1 MIKKLFALFCLLT
14 YALPVLAASDKPVPD
29 GQKSYKEFRATIKS
43 FPYSASA
50 ERKKQIVENYPSLRV
65 GMTKEQVAALIGDP
79 DYSEL
84 MFGPKGPG
92 EHWLG
97 SSWSYALFMRGDTVN
112 LKEPRIE
119 IFFGTDNLV
128 SWAVPSGLSG
138 LPEIGECCKR
148 SR

>member
-1 MIKKLFALFCLLT
+1 MITKQFALLCLLT

-43 FPYSASA
+43 FPFSASA
-50 ERKKQIVENYPSLRV
+50 ERKKQIGENYPSLRV
-65 GMTKEQVAALIGDP
+65 GMTKKQVAALIGNP

-84 MFGPKGPG
+84 DFGPKGPG

-97 SSWSYALFMRGDTVN
+97 SHWMYALFVREDSVN
-112 LKEPRIE
+112 EKDPNIE
-119 IFFGTDNLV
+119 IFFGTGDLV
-128 SWAVPSGLSG
+128 SWVVPSGLSG
-138 LPEIGECCKR
+138 LSEIGECCKR